1 MPLSKNWAAEA
12 VARAFANRI
21 RLPKARR
28 RRFYRDISVETLESR
43 QMLSGNPISVA
54 AYMYSTLGST
64 GIPTLAAQLGSRSA
78 VSEVY
83 LKAFDIDGTGAVFP
97 KTDSQTT
104 PGNFY
109 PHYWTGSPTPTPIP
123 TFTALINSDLSN
135 PYSSDPT
142 TTVQASLTANA
153 WTTQFG
159 GGITID
165 SEFNSG
171 AKPAVSTFPANMQS
185 FFTNMRVFANTA
197 SQSFSFYFNPK
208 YLDATRYSQQIV
220 TANTASLKAILGTN
234 PRNTVLFP
242 VYADTNSQAT
252 QTTLQAG
259 AYAAFSQ
266 GVGYKWI
273 MDITQTRSVFADG
286 IASLNTIGQTPSGAN
301 LKGAVA
307 YEYIDNVTVTSS
319 MKDNLATLSN
329 LGLPALPG
337 APTIASVTS
346 GPGQLGVSWLAP
358 NNSGS
363 PPVSEYLVKYSS
375 NNGSSWTRFQP
386 STGPITALSCTVTG
400 LTNGTPY
407 MIKVIAKSA
416 LGIGPPSAN
425 SAPSTPATV
434 PGAPTILSA
443 VPSAGQIAVAWTVP
457 ASTGGSNITDYFVKI
472 STNGTTWSRVT
483 RPVSAALSHIIT
495 GLAGGTSY
503 FIKVIAKNAFG
514 ISPPSVNAVSVAAA
528 TVPGKPTAV
537 VAVSGNTQLA
547 VTWAAPV
554 NNGGSPITDYLVK
567 YSSNSGAT
575 WKNFIHPPLT
585 ASPLTVT
592 GLTNGTSYVIKVI
605 AKNAI
610 GISLPSANSAPA
622 TPAIPLAAPVL
633 RPQLQVSHFG
643 QDIPWV
649 AQTNGVSSIKMDD
662 KYGTP
667 GSGYTAATAP
677 TVTLD
682 APTGVG
688 GVTATATAS
697 ITNGTITS
705 ITVPGLGA
713 SVTAA
718 AGNNGTITYTAVN
731 SFTKGQIVSVTG
743 LNTLTGTS
751 LNIPNMVIATASSTQ
766 FTVTNSTIGT
776 SSGGGNAVG
785 EDTTGGAWSYG
796 NPPTVTVSPAPS
808 ASGRVAIISVHQN
821 TDGTIQYFAIKN
833 DGDGGEGYADGSTLS
848 FVLTPAKG
856 DTTHSGPVTPTGLT
870 ITTATGTVGGI
881 TVKNAGSG
889 YGAAQ
894 TVNVNF
900 GSVPGATPPTGV
912 TATVSAI
919 MAPSQAL
926 FKAWATDYITFLV
939 NTKIGTAF
947 INIGDYSQIA
957 DKFSYLDPRLGTNG
971 VPWIVTDF
979 LDPLSKVV
987 DANGSPVDIEVGA
1000 LPYLDAS
1007 NPFHLY
1013 GPGDGPEDPNNKN
1026 FAGNTFITD
1035 GGTNSPPK
1043 NNMYQAMQLINDINK
1058 MSTTK
1063 FITHLEFDGEGG
1075 GMFRD
1080 DTVYGF
1086 IGNQVPQVPKSDW
1099 VWNKA
1104 TPLAKT
1110 NTWPTT
1116 GAGYT
1121 KWLWNHFMPGVASSD
1136 LANGGD
1142 MPGSGRTGPIASI
1155 PDVVYTDQEAVTR
1168 STWNP
1173 TATPSTPPAPYQF
1186 GAMAYGAPAWPTNKT
1201 NGSLS
1206 WGPQQA
1212 YSEFYWFGELTYK
1225 PGPGS
1230 SLLTETTPK
1239 TLDSQTPALPWIS
1252 TTDTTVYSAAPAI
1265 VFNTP
1270 PKGRPAAGY
1279 AVLKSDNTIDYI
1291 AITRLGDGYTTASP
1305 PTYSINNGT
1314 VRYPVVITGS
1324 STNGIDPKYGK
1335 EFAPIFTK
1343 DTGGFISSDAD
1354 VTFQTT
1360 QYTQAGDV
1368 LMLANATS
1376 SATHA
1381 LGTLPPG
1388 YELIQ
1393 KGMAVT
1399 GTGVAAGTTV
1409 VSVQVTQSPLTV
1421 SITLSSTPVNPGAL
1435 TFAST
1440 GINLVN
1446 IVDHGAGY
1454 SMGAL
1459 VTNAG
1464 TGYTTAPTVT
1474 FTPPSPSVPNAVRAT
1489 GVAVLSNGGV
1499 GSIQITNP
1507 GFGYTSEPTIT
1518 FSGGGGTNATA
1529 EAHILNYPRVTIA
1542 ATSPNAGSGAVAYA
1556 VVTPTA
1562 NNGPYDPDTG
1572 YSVSSIAFT
1581 NPGSG
1586 YFTAADSTSGNYATL
1601 PTIVFSTPTSTNPS
1615 VTCRT
1620 ATAEGGLVPV
1630 VALNAFWLDGAN
1642 AIGSPNELG
1651 TLDPTTNPSVLES
1664 VGQVTI
1670 AAGGSGYDARATV
1683 TFTPSASG
1691 DTATGY
1697 VVVNASG
1704 GVERIA
1710 ITNPGSGYSA
1720 ASPPV
1725 VTIAGNGAGSGAS
1738 VSVVATDLVPRI
1750 RGGGNSINWN
1760 LWDGTGQPGSNLN
1773 LFSQNAAQTTYSY
1786 YSSYPQSLA
1795 QMFGDP
1801 LYAGFGPPKLND
1813 VFYQPLNVGQD
1824 SSSSVAGGQGA
1835 IASFSLEGILRSNT
1849 GPAAAALGG
1858 NADSMDAHYQFLST
1872 QPGTTSPLVAF
1883 NSLGG
1888 TFSGLS
1894 SLTYVD
1900 FVTFLNSAADIVV
1913 GSQKTALNGIQFAS
1927 STDYSA
1933 VAGTVTFT
1941 GSPVAQSTLAI
1952 GKGMTVE
1959 GPGIPVGTTVTGVT
1973 ETLTG
1978 TTITSLVITLS
1989 NSSAL
1994 PTGSLCFY
2002 KAFTAEDVTFAI
2014 YDIAFI
2020 PYSWISSNSKVAN
2033 SWTITA

>member
-21 RLPKARR
+21 RPPKARR

-43 QMLSGNPISVA
+43 QMLSGTSIPLA

-64 GIPTLAAQLGSRSA
+64 GIPTLAAQLGSSSA

-83 LKAFDIDGTGAVFP
+83 LSAIDIDGTGAVFP
-97 KTDSQTT
+97 KTDSQTP

-165 SEFNSG
+165 SEFNSR

-185 FFTNMRVFANTA
+185 FFTNMRVFANNA

-273 MDITQTRSVFADG
+273 MDITQTPSVFADG
-286 IASLNTIGQTPSGAN
+286 ITSLNTIGQTPSGAN

-307 YEYIDNVTVTSS
+307 YEYIDNVTVTPS
-319 MKDNLATLSN
+319 MKANLATLSN

-386 STGPITALSCTVTG
+386 LTGPITALSCTVMG

-407 MIKVIAKSA
+407 VIKVIARSA

-443 VPSAGQIAVAWTVP
+443 VPSAGQIAVAWNAP
-457 ASTGGSNITDYFVKI
+457 ASTGGSSITDYVVKI
-472 STNGTTWSRVT
+472 STNGTTWTRVA

-537 VAVSGNTQLA
+537 VAVSGNAQLA

-567 YSSNSGAT
+567 YSSNSGASWT
-575 WKNFIHPPLT
+575 RFLPSPVVPIT
-585 ASPLTVT
+585 ATACTVT
-592 GLTNGTSYVIKVI
+592 GLTNNTPYVIKVI
-605 AKNAI
+605 AKNAV

-649 AQTNGVSSIKMDD
+649 AQTYGVSSITIPT
-662 KYGTP
+662 GTP
-667 GSGYTAATAP
+667 GSGYTAPP
-677 TVTLD
+677 TVTID

-688 GVTATATAS
+688 GVTATATAW
-697 ITNGTITS
+697 ITNGTITG
-705 ITVPGLGA
+705 ITVP
-713 SVTAA
+713 
-718 AGNNGTITYTAVN
+718 
-731 SFTKGQIVSVTG
+731 
-743 LNTLTGTS
+743 TS
-751 LNIPNMVIATASSTQ
+751 GFNL
-766 FTVTNSTIGT
+766 
-776 SSGGGNAVG
+776 
-785 EDTTGGAWSYG
+785 GGAWSVT

-808 ASGRVAIISVHQN
+808 ASGTPAVITFHQN
-821 TDGTIQYFAIKN
+821 PDGTIAYFNVPTA
-833 DGDGGEGYADGSTLS
+833 GDGYAAGSTLS
-848 FVLTPAKG
+848 LVLTPATG
-856 DTTHSGPVTPTGLT
+856 DTTHTGPFTATGLT
-870 ITTATGTVGGI
+870 ITTASGTVGGI
-881 TVKNAGSG
+881 TLTNNGSG
-889 YGAAQ
+889 YGTTQ
-894 TVNVNF
+894 TVGVSF
-900 GSVPGATPPTGV
+900 GSVPGATAPAGV
-912 TATVSAI
+912 TAMVSAT

-947 INIGDYSQIA
+947 INIGDYIS
-957 DKFSYLDPRLGTNG
+957 DKSNYYSYLDPNLGTTVGTTKN

-987 DANGSPVDIEVGA
+987 DANGQKVDIEVGA
-1000 LPYLDAS
+1000 LPYLKES
-1007 NPFHLY
+1007 SPWHLY
-1013 GPGDGPEDPNNKN
+1013 GDGDHPEDPTNPN
-1026 FAGNTFITD
+1026 FAGNLYITD
-1035 GGTNSPPK
+1035 GLIKSPPK
-1043 NNMYQAMQLINDINK
+1043 NNMYQTMQLINNINR
-1058 MSTTK
+1058 MSTHK

-1075 GMFRD
+1075 GSFRD

-1086 IGNQVPQVPKSDW
+1086 IGNQVPQVPKSTW
-1099 VWNKA
+1099 TWNNQS
-1104 TPLAKT
+1104 KT
-1110 NTWPTT
+1110 GNWPKT

-1121 KWLWNHFMPGVASSD
+1121 KWLWNHFMPGVLPGD
-1136 LANGGD
+1136 LAEGGY
-1142 MPGSGRTGPIASI
+1142 MPGSGRVGETIDPI

-1186 GAMAYGAPAWPTNKT
+1186 GAMAYGAPAWPTNKNT
-1201 NGSLS
+1201 PNSSSS

-1212 YSEFYWFGELTYK
+1212 YTEFYWFGELTYK

-1252 TTDTTVYSAAPAI
+1252 TTDTTVYSNGAPAI

-1343 DTGGFISSDAD
+1343 DTGGFISS
-1354 VTFQTT
+1354 
-1360 QYTQAGDV
+1360 
-1368 LMLANATS
+1368 
-1376 SATHA
+1376 
-1381 LGTLPPG
+1381 
-1388 YELIQ
+1388 
-1393 KGMAVT
+1393 
-1399 GTGVAAGTTV
+1399 
-1409 VSVQVTQSPLTV
+1409 SV
-1421 SITLSSTPVNPGAL
+1421 LSSGTNFG
-1435 TFAST
+1435 TDIT
-1440 GINLVN
+1440 TNLVN
-1446 IVDHGAGY
+1446 VVDHGAGY
-1454 SMGAL
+1454 SMGVK
-1459 VTNAG
+1459 VTNVG
-1464 TGYTTAPTVT
+1464 SGYSTAPTVT
-1474 FTPPSPSVPNAVRAT
+1474 FGAPPSGPNALQAT
-1489 GVAVLSNGGV
+1489 GFAVLSSNGSV
-1499 GSIQITNP
+1499 RSIQITNP
-1507 GFGYTSEPTIT
+1507 GSGYTSEPTII
-1518 FSGGGGTNATA
+1518 FSGGGGTNAVA

-1542 ATSPNAGSGAVAYA
+1542 ATAPNAGTDAAAYA
-1556 VVTPTA
+1556 VVIPTA
-1562 NNGPYDPDTG
+1562 TNSPYDPDTG
-1572 YSVSSIAFT
+1572 YSVSGIVFS
-1581 NPGSG
+1581 NPGKN
-1586 YFTAADSTSGNYATL
+1586 YFTAADFTNGNYSTL
-1601 PTIVFSTPTSTNPS
+1601 PTIVFSAPTAGVGS
-1615 VTCRT
+1615 RT
-1620 ATAEGGLVPV
+1620 ATAEGGLVPLV
-1630 VALNAFWLDGAN
+1630 ITNAFWAN

-1651 TLDPTTNPSVLES
+1651 PLDPTTNPSVLES

-1720 ASPPV
+1720 ALPPG
-1725 VTIAGNGAGSGAS
+1725 VTIAGNGAGSGANA
-1738 VSVVATDLVPRI
+1738 SVVALDLVPRI
-1750 RGGGNSINWN
+1750 RGGGNSINYQ
-1760 LWDGTGQPGSNLN
+1760 LWDGTGLAGSNFN

-1795 QMFGDP
+1795 QMFRDP
-1801 LYAGFGPPKLND
+1801 LYAAFGPPKLND

-1835 IASFSLEGILRSNT
+1835 IASFTLEGILHSNMS
-1849 GPAAAALGG
+1849 PAALALGG
-1858 NADSMDAHYQFLST
+1858 NADSMDAHYKVKST
-1872 QPGTTSPLVAF
+1872 PPGATSPLVAPNQF
-1883 NSLGG
+1883 GG
-1888 TFSGLS
+1888 SDSGLS

-1913 GSQKTALNGIQFAS
+1913 GSQKTAGIQVAL
-1927 STDYSA
+1927 TNYSA

-1941 GSPVAQSTLAI
+1941 GSQVTQSTLAI

-1959 GPGIPVGTTVTGVT
+1959 GLGIPVGTTVTGVA
-1973 ETLTG
+1973 ETLNSDN
-1978 TTITSLVITLS
+1978 TIASLVITLS

-2002 KAFTAEDVTFAI
+2002 TAFTAEDVTFAL

>member
-1 MPLSKNWAAEA
+1 M
-12 VARAFANRI
+12 
-21 RLPKARR
+21 
-28 RRFYRDISVETLESR
+28 
-43 QMLSGNPISVA
+43 
-54 AYMYSTLGST
+54 
-64 GIPTLAAQLGSRSA
+64 
-78 VSEVY
+78 
-83 LKAFDIDGTGAVFP
+83 
-97 KTDSQTT
+97 
-104 PGNFY
+104 
-109 PHYWTGSPTPTPIP
+109 
-123 TFTALINSDLSN
+123 
-135 PYSSDPT
+135 
-142 TTVQASLTANA
+142 
-153 WTTQFG
+153 
-159 GGITID
+159 
-165 SEFNSG
+165 
-171 AKPAVSTFPANMQS
+171 
-185 FFTNMRVFANTA
+185 
-197 SQSFSFYFNPK
+197 
-208 YLDATRYSQQIV
+208 
-220 TANTASLKAILGTN
+220 
-234 PRNTVLFP
+234 
-242 VYADTNSQAT
+242 
-252 QTTLQAG
+252 
-259 AYAAFSQ
+259 
-266 GVGYKWI
+266 
-273 MDITQTRSVFADG
+273 
-286 IASLNTIGQTPSGAN
+286 
-301 LKGAVA
+301 
-307 YEYIDNVTVTSS
+307 
-319 MKDNLATLSN
+319 
-329 LGLPALPG
+329 
-337 APTIASVTS
+337 
-346 GPGQLGVSWLAP
+346 
-358 NNSGS
+358 
-363 PPVSEYLVKYSS
+363 
-375 NNGSSWTRFQP
+375 
-386 STGPITALSCTVTG
+386 
-400 LTNGTPY
+400 
-407 MIKVIAKSA
+407 
-416 LGIGPPSAN
+416 
-425 SAPSTPATV
+425 
-434 PGAPTILSA
+434 
-443 VPSAGQIAVAWTVP
+443 
-457 ASTGGSNITDYFVKI
+457 
-472 STNGTTWSRVT
+472 
-483 RPVSAALSHIIT
+483 
-495 GLAGGTSY
+495 
-503 FIKVIAKNAFG
+503 
-514 ISPPSVNAVSVAAA
+514 
-528 TVPGKPTAV
+528 
-537 VAVSGNTQLA
+537 
-547 VTWAAPV
+547 
-554 NNGGSPITDYLVK
+554 
-567 YSSNSGAT
+567 
-575 WKNFIHPPLT
+575 
-585 ASPLTVT
+585 
-592 GLTNGTSYVIKVI
+592 
-605 AKNAI
+605 
-610 GISLPSANSAPA
+610 
-622 TPAIPLAAPVL
+622 
-633 RPQLQVSHFG
+633 
-643 QDIPWV
+643 
-649 AQTNGVSSIKMDD
+649 
-662 KYGTP
+662 
-667 GSGYTAATAP
+667 
-677 TVTLD
+677 
-682 APTGVG
+682 
-688 GVTATATAS
+688 
-697 ITNGTITS
+697 
-705 ITVPGLGA
+705 
-713 SVTAA
+713 
-718 AGNNGTITYTAVN
+718 
-731 SFTKGQIVSVTG
+731 
-743 LNTLTGTS
+743 
-751 LNIPNMVIATASSTQ
+751 
-766 FTVTNSTIGT
+766 
-776 SSGGGNAVG
+776 
-785 EDTTGGAWSYG
+785 
-796 NPPTVTVSPAPS
+796 
-808 ASGRVAIISVHQN
+808 
-821 TDGTIQYFAIKN
+821 
-833 DGDGGEGYADGSTLS
+833 
-848 FVLTPAKG
+848 
-856 DTTHSGPVTPTGLT
+856 
-870 ITTATGTVGGI
+870 
-881 TVKNAGSG
+881 
-889 YGAAQ
+889 
-894 TVNVNF
+894 
-900 GSVPGATPPTGV
+900 
-912 TATVSAI
+912 
-919 MAPSQAL
+919 
-926 FKAWATDYITFLV
+926 

-957 DKFSYLDPRLGTNG
+957 DKFSYLDPNLGTNG

-1007 NPFHLY
+1007 DPFHLY
-1013 GPGDGPEDPNNKN
+1013 GPGDEIEDPKNPN

-1035 GGTNSPPK
+1035 GLVGSPPK

-1058 MSTTK
+1058 MSTNK

-1086 IGNQVPQVPKSDW
+1086 DGNPAPPAPGPSEW
-1099 VWNKA
+1099 TWNNQ
-1104 TPLAKT
+1104 TQT
-1110 NTWPTT
+1110 GTWPTT

-1121 KWLWNHFMPGVASSD
+1121 KWLWNHFMPGVASTD

-1239 TLDSQTPALPWIS
+1239 NLDNQTPALPWIS
-1252 TTDTTVYSAAPAI
+1252 TTDTTIYSAAPAI
-1265 VFNTP
+1265 VFHTP

-1305 PTYSINNGT
+1305 PTYSINGT
-1314 VRYPVVITGS
+1314 GTYVCPSGTQA
-1324 STNGIDPKYGK
+1324 NGIDPKYGK

-1343 DTGGFISSDAD
+1343 DTGGFISSNTDI
-1354 VTFQTT
+1354 TFTNN
-1360 QYTQAGDV
+1360 QYTQAGAV
-1368 LMLANATS
+1368 LTLANATS

-1388 YELIQ
+1388 WELIQ

-1454 SMGAL
+1454 SMGAK
-1459 VTNAG
+1459 VTDAG

-1474 FTPPSPSVPNAVRAT
+1474 FTAPSPSVPNAVRAT

-1518 FSGGGGTNATA
+1518 FSDGGATA

-1542 ATSPNAGSGAVAYA
+1542 ATSPNTGSGAVAYA
-1556 VVTPTA
+1556 VVIPTA
-1562 NNGPYDPDTG
+1562 TNGPYDPDTG

-1586 YFTAADSTSGNYATL
+1586 YFTGTDSTNGNYATL

-1670 AAGGSGYDARATV
+1670 AAAGSGYDARATV
-1683 TFTPSASG
+1683 SFTAPASG

-1720 ASPPV
+1720 TSLPG
-1725 VTIAGNGAGSGAS
+1725 VTIAGNGGTGSGAS

-1786 YSSYPQSLA
+1786 YSSYPQALA

-1849 GPAAAALGG
+1849 GPAATAPPRSLGG
-1858 NADSMDAHYQFLST
+1858 NADSMDAHYQVLSNPT
-1872 QPGTTSPLVAF
+1872 GTTSPLVAF

-1941 GSPVAQSTLAI
+1941 GSQVTQSTLAI

-1978 TTITSLVITLS
+1978 TTVTSLVITLS

>member
-21 RLPKARR
+21 RPPKARR

-64 GIPTLAAQLGSRSA
+64 GIPTLAAQLGSSSA

-83 LKAFDIDGTGAVFP
+83 LSAIDIDGTGAVFP

-273 MDITQTRSVFADG
+273 MDITQTPSVFADG

-319 MKDNLATLSN
+319 MKANLATLSN

-375 NNGSSWTRFQP
+375 NNGSSWKRFQP

-649 AQTNGVSSIKMDD
+649 AQTYGVSSIIIPA
-662 KYGTP
+662 GTP
-667 GSGYTAATAP
+667 GSGYTAPP
-677 TVTLD
+677 TVTID

-697 ITNGTITS
+697 ITNGTITG
-705 ITVPGLGA
+705 ITVPALTA

-718 AGNNGTITYTAVN
+718 AGTNGTITYTAGN
-731 SFTKGQIVSVTG
+731 SFTKGQTVSVTG
-743 LNTLTGTS
+743 LNTVTGTS
-751 LNIPNMVIATASSTQ
+751 LNIPNMVIATASLTQ

-785 EDTTGGAWSYG
+785 NTTGGAWSVT
-796 NPPTVTVSPAPS
+796 NPPSVTVLPLPSGPNAVS
-808 ASGRVAIISVHQN
+808 ASITVHQN
-821 TDGTIQYFAIKN
+821 PDGTIQYFNVSTA
-833 DGDGGEGYADGSTLS
+833 GDGYAAGSTLS
-848 FVLTPAKG
+848 LVLTPAAG
-856 DTTHSGPVTPTGLT
+856 DTTHTGPFTATGLT
-870 ITTATGTVGGI
+870 ITTASGTVGGI
-881 TVKNAGSG
+881 TVTNSGSG
-889 YGAAQ
+889 YGANQ
-894 TVNVNF
+894 TPIVSF
-900 GSVPGATPPTGV
+900 GLVAGATPPTGV
-912 TATVSAI
+912 TATVSAT

-947 INIGDYSQIA
+947 INIGDYIS
-957 DKFSYLDPRLGTNG
+957 DKSNFYSYLNPNLGTTVGTTKN

-987 DANGSPVDIEVGA
+987 DANGQKVDIEVGA
-1000 LPYLDAS
+1000 LPYLKESSA
-1007 NPFHLY
+1007 FHLY
-1013 GPGDGPEDPNNKN
+1013 GDGDHPEDPTNPN
-1026 FAGNTFITD
+1026 FAGNLYITD
-1035 GGTNSPPK
+1035 GLIKSPPK
-1043 NNMYQAMQLINDINK
+1043 NNMYQTMQLINNINR
-1058 MSTTK
+1058 MSTHK

-1075 GMFRD
+1075 GSFRD
-1080 DTVYGF
+1080 DTMYGF
-1086 IGNQVPQVPKSDW
+1086 NGNQANQVPPSTW
-1099 VWNKA
+1099 IWSPA
-1104 TPLAKT
+1104 TPATSTTPATLPT
-1110 NTWPTT
+1110 GTWPKT

-1121 KWLWNHFMPGVASSD
+1121 KWLWNHFMPGVLPGD
-1136 LANGGD
+1136 LAEGGY
-1142 MPGSGRTGPIASI
+1142 MPGSGRVGETIDPI

-1186 GAMAYGAPAWPTNKT
+1186 GAMAYGAPAWPTNKNT
-1201 NGSLS
+1201 PNSSSS

-1212 YSEFYWFGELTYK
+1212 YTEFYWFGELTYK

-1239 TLDSQTPALPWIS
+1239 NLDSQTPALTWIS
-1252 TTDTTVYSAAPAI
+1252 TTDTTVYSNGAPAI

-1305 PTYSINNGT
+1305 PTYSINGT
-1314 VRYPVVITGS
+1314 GTYLCPSGTQA
-1324 STNGIDPKYGK
+1324 NGIDPKYGK

-1343 DTGGFISSDAD
+1343 DTGGFISS
-1354 VTFQTT
+1354 
-1360 QYTQAGDV
+1360 
-1368 LMLANATS
+1368 
-1376 SATHA
+1376 
-1381 LGTLPPG
+1381 
-1388 YELIQ
+1388 
-1393 KGMAVT
+1393 
-1399 GTGVAAGTTV
+1399 
-1409 VSVQVTQSPLTV
+1409 SV
-1421 SITLSSTPVNPGAL
+1421 LSSGTNFG
-1435 TFAST
+1435 TDIT
-1440 GINLVN
+1440 TNLVN
-1446 IVDHGAGY
+1446 VVDHGAGY
-1454 SMGAL
+1454 SMGAK
-1459 VTNAG
+1459 VTTVG
-1464 TGYTTAPTVT
+1464 SGYTTAPTVT
-1474 FTPPSPSVPNAVRAT
+1474 FGAPPSGPNALQAT
-1489 GVAVLSNGGV
+1489 GFAVLSSNGSV
-1499 GSIQITNP
+1499 RSIQITNP
-1507 GFGYTSEPTIT
+1507 GSGYTSEPTII

-1542 ATSPNAGSGAVAYA
+1542 ATAPNAGTDAAAYA
-1556 VVTPTA
+1556 VVIPTA
-1562 NNGPYDPDTG
+1562 TNSPYDPDTG
-1572 YSVSSIAFT
+1572 YSVSGIVFS

-1586 YFTAADSTSGNYATL
+1586 YFTETDFTNGNYSTL
-1601 PTIVFSTPTSTNPS
+1601 PTIVFSAPAAGVRS
-1615 VTCRT
+1615 RT
-1620 ATAEGGLVPV
+1620 ATAEGGLVPLV
-1630 VALNAFWLDGAN
+1630 IKNAFWAN

-1651 TLDPTTNPSVLES
+1651 PLDPTTNPSVLES

-1720 ASPPV
+1720 ALPPG
-1725 VTIAGNGAGSGAS
+1725 VTIAGNGAGSGANA
-1738 VSVVATDLVPRI
+1738 SVVALDLVPRI
-1750 RGGGNSINWN
+1750 RGGGNSINYQ
-1760 LWDGTGQPGSNLN
+1760 LWDGTGLAGSNVN

-1795 QMFGDP
+1795 QMFRDP
-1801 LYAGFGPPKLND
+1801 LYAAFGPPKLND

-1835 IASFSLEGILRSNT
+1835 IASFTLEGILHSNMS
-1849 GPAAAALGG
+1849 PAALALGG
-1858 NADSMDAHYQFLST
+1858 NADSMDAHYKVKST
-1872 QPGTTSPLVAF
+1872 PPGATSPLVAF
-1883 NSLGG
+1883 NQFGG
-1888 TFSGLS
+1888 SDSGLS

-1913 GSQKTALNGIQFAS
+1913 GSQKTAGIQVALPS
-1927 STDYSA
+1927 YSA

-1941 GSPVAQSTLAI
+1941 GSQVTQSTLAI

-1959 GPGIPVGTTVTGVT
+1959 GLGIPVGTTVTGVA
-1973 ETLTG
+1973 ETLNSDN
-1978 TTITSLVITLS
+1978 TIASLVITLS

-2002 KAFTAEDVTFAI
+2002 TAFTAEDVTFAL

-2033 SWTITA
+2033 SWSITA

>member
-1 MPLSKNWAAEA
+1 M
-12 VARAFANRI
+12 
-21 RLPKARR
+21 
-28 RRFYRDISVETLESR
+28 
-43 QMLSGNPISVA
+43 
-54 AYMYSTLGST
+54 
-64 GIPTLAAQLGSRSA
+64 
-78 VSEVY
+78 
-83 LKAFDIDGTGAVFP
+83 
-97 KTDSQTT
+97 
-104 PGNFY
+104 
-109 PHYWTGSPTPTPIP
+109 
-123 TFTALINSDLSN
+123 
-135 PYSSDPT
+135 
-142 TTVQASLTANA
+142 
-153 WTTQFG
+153 
-159 GGITID
+159 
-165 SEFNSG
+165 
-171 AKPAVSTFPANMQS
+171 
-185 FFTNMRVFANTA
+185 
-197 SQSFSFYFNPK
+197 
-208 YLDATRYSQQIV
+208 
-220 TANTASLKAILGTN
+220 
-234 PRNTVLFP
+234 
-242 VYADTNSQAT
+242 
-252 QTTLQAG
+252 
-259 AYAAFSQ
+259 
-266 GVGYKWI
+266 
-273 MDITQTRSVFADG
+273 
-286 IASLNTIGQTPSGAN
+286 
-301 LKGAVA
+301 
-307 YEYIDNVTVTSS
+307 
-319 MKDNLATLSN
+319 
-329 LGLPALPG
+329 
-337 APTIASVTS
+337 
-346 GPGQLGVSWLAP
+346 
-358 NNSGS
+358 
-363 PPVSEYLVKYSS
+363 
-375 NNGSSWTRFQP
+375 
-386 STGPITALSCTVTG
+386 
-400 LTNGTPY
+400 
-407 MIKVIAKSA
+407 
-416 LGIGPPSAN
+416 
-425 SAPSTPATV
+425 
-434 PGAPTILSA
+434 
-443 VPSAGQIAVAWTVP
+443 
-457 ASTGGSNITDYFVKI
+457 
-472 STNGTTWSRVT
+472 T
-483 RPVSAALSHIIT
+483 RPVSAARSHIIT
-495 GLAGGTSY
+495 GLAGGASY
-503 FIKVIAKNAFG
+503 WIKVIAKNAFG

-537 VAVSGNTQLA
+537 VAVSGNAQLA

-554 NNGGSPITDYLVK
+554 NIGGSPITDYLVK

-585 ASPLTVT
+585 ATSLTVT
-592 GLTNGTSYVIKVI
+592 GLTNNTSYVIKVI

-633 RPQLQVSHFG
+633 RPKLQVSHFG

-649 AQTNGVSSIKMDD
+649 AQTYGVSSITIPT
-662 KYGTP
+662 GTP

-688 GVTATATAS
+688 GVTATATAW
-697 ITNGTITS
+697 ITNGTITG
-705 ITVPGLGA
+705 ITVPISA
-713 SVTAA
+713 
-718 AGNNGTITYTAVN
+718 N
-731 SFTKGQIVSVTG
+731 
-743 LNTLTGTS
+743 
-751 LNIPNMVIATASSTQ
+751 
-766 FTVTNSTIGT
+766 
-776 SSGGGNAVG
+776 
-785 EDTTGGAWSYG
+785 TGGVWSYAYQ
-796 NPPTVTVSPAPS
+796 PTVTVYPAPS
-808 ASGRVAIISVHQN
+808 ASGTPAVITVHLN
-821 TDGTIQYFAIKN
+821 DGTKGTILGTIAYFNIKA
-833 DGDGGEGYADGSTLS
+833 GGEGYADGTTLS
-848 FVLTPAKG
+848 LVLTPAAG
-856 DTTHSGPVTPTGLT
+856 DTHPGPFTATGLT
-870 ITTATGTVGGI
+870 ITTASGTVGGI
-881 TVKNAGSG
+881 TVKNSGSG
-889 YGAAQ
+889 YGATQ
-894 TVNVNF
+894 TTVGVSF
-900 GSVPGATPPTGV
+900 GLVAGATPPTGV
-912 TATVSAI
+912 IGMVSAI

-947 INIGDYSQIA
+947 INIGDYKSIA
-957 DKFSYLDPRLGTNG
+957 NKYSYLDPRLGTNG

-1007 NPFHLY
+1007 DPFHLY

-1043 NNMYQAMQLINDINK
+1043 NNMYQSMQLINDINK

-1086 IGNQVPQVPKSDW
+1086 IGNQVPQVPKNDW

-1121 KWLWNHFMPGVASSD
+1121 KWLWNHFMPGVASTD

-1186 GAMAYGAPAWPTNKT
+1186 GAMAYGAPAWPTL
-1201 NGSLS
+1201 NGASSSLS

-1212 YSEFYWFGELTYK
+1212 YAEFYWFGELTYK

-1252 TTDTTVYSAAPAI
+1252 TTDTTAYSAGAPAI
-1265 VFNTP
+1265 VFHTP

-1305 PTYSINNGT
+1305 PTYSINGT
-1314 VRYPVVITGS
+1314 GTYVCPSGTQA
-1324 STNGIDPKYGK
+1324 NGIDPKYGK

-1343 DTGGFISSDAD
+1343 DTGGFISSNAD
-1354 VTFQTT
+1354 ITFQTT

-1368 LMLANATS
+1368 LTLANATS

-1421 SITLSSTPVNPGAL
+1421 SITLSSTPVSPGVL

-1454 SMGAL
+1454 SMGAK
-1459 VTNAG
+1459 VTLAG
-1464 TGYTTAPTVT
+1464 SGYTTAPTVT
-1474 FTPPSPSVPNAVRAT
+1474 FGPPPSGPNNVRAT

-1518 FSGGGGTNATA
+1518 FSDGGATA
-1529 EAHILNYPRVTIA
+1529 ESHILNYPRVTIA
-1542 ATSPNAGSGAVAYA
+1542 ATSPNTGSGAVAYA
-1556 VVTPTA
+1556 VVIPTA
-1562 NNGPYDPDTG
+1562 TNGPYDPDTG

-1581 NPGSG
+1581 NPGSA
-1586 YFTAADSTSGNYATL
+1586 YFTGTDSTNGNYATL
-1601 PTIVFSTPTSTNPS
+1601 PTIVFSTPTSTTPG
-1615 VTCRT
+1615 VVLRT
-1620 ATAEGGLVPV
+1620 ATAESGLVPV

-1670 AAGGSGYDARATV
+1670 AAAGSGYDARATV
-1683 TFTPSASG
+1683 SFTAPASG

-1720 ASPPV
+1720 TSLPG
-1725 VTIAGNGAGSGAS
+1725 VTIAGNGGIGSGAS

-1801 LYAGFGPPKLND
+1801 LYAAFGPPKLND

-1858 NADSMDAHYQFLST
+1858 NADSMDAHYQVLST

-1913 GSQKTALNGIQFAS
+1913 GSQKTALKGIQVS
-1927 STDYSA
+1927 SADYSNPNA
-1933 VAGTVTFT
+1933 TTVTFT
-1941 GSPVAQSTLAI
+1941 GPQVTQSTLAI

-1978 TTITSLVITLS
+1978 TTVTSLVITLS
-1989 NSSAL
+1989 TSAL

-2002 KAFTAEDVTFAI
+2002 TAFTAEDVTFAI

>member
-1 MPLSKNWAAEA
+1 MSVSKNWAAEA

-21 RLPKARR
+21 RPPKARR

-43 QMLSGNPISVA
+43 QMLSGTSIPLA
-54 AYMYSTLGST
+54 AYMYSNQGST
-64 GIPTLAAQLGSRSA
+64 GIPALAAQLGSSSA

-83 LKAFDIDGTGAVFP
+83 LKAFDIDGTGVVYP
-97 KTDSQTT
+97 KTDSLIP

-123 TFTALINSDLSN
+123 TFTALINGDLSN

-165 SEFNSG
+165 SEFDSR
-171 AKPAVSTFPANMQS
+171 AKPAVTTFPANMQS

-273 MDITQTRSVFADG
+273 MDITQTPSVFADG
-286 IASLNTIGQTPSGAN
+286 ITSLNTIGQTPSGAN

-307 YEYIDNVTVTSS
+307 YEYIDNGTVTQS
-319 MKDNLATLSN
+319 MTANLATLSN

-375 NNGSSWTRFQP
+375 NNGSSWKRFQP

-400 LTNGTPY
+400 LTNGTSY
-407 MIKVIAKSA
+407 VIKVIAMSA

-443 VPSAGQIAVAWTVP
+443 VPSAGQIAVAWNAP
-457 ASTGGSNITDYFVKI
+457 ASTGGSHITDYIVKI
-472 STNGTTWSRVT
+472 STNSGTTWTRVT
-483 RPVSAALSHIIT
+483 RPASAARSHILT

-503 FIKVIAKNAFG
+503 WIKVIAKNAFG
-514 ISPPSVNAVSVAAA
+514 ISPPSVNVVSVAAA

-537 VAVSGNTQLA
+537 VAVSGNAQLA

-575 WKNFIHPPLT
+575 WKNFIHLPLT

-592 GLTNGTSYVIKVI
+592 GLTNDTSYVIKVI

-633 RPQLQVSHFG
+633 RPKLQVSHFG

-649 AQTNGVSSIKMDD
+649 AQTNGISAIIIPA
-662 KYGTP
+662 GTP
-667 GSGYTAATAP
+667 GLGYTIPP
-677 TVTLD
+677 TVTID

-688 GVTATATAS
+688 GVRATATAW
-697 ITNGTITS
+697 ITNGTITG
-705 ITVPGLGA
+705 ITVPA
-713 SVTAA
+713 S
-718 AGNNGTITYTAVN
+718 GFN
-731 SFTKGQIVSVTG
+731 
-743 LNTLTGTS
+743 L
-751 LNIPNMVIATASSTQ
+751 
-766 FTVTNSTIGT
+766 
-776 SSGGGNAVG
+776 
-785 EDTTGGAWSYG
+785 GGAWSL
-796 NPPTVTVSPAPS
+796 PPTVTVLPAPS
-808 ASGRVAIISVHQN
+808 GPNAVSAFITSHQN
-821 TDGTIQYFAIKN
+821 PDGTIQYFNVITA
-833 DGDGGEGYADGSTLS
+833 GEGYAAGSMLS
-848 FVLTPAKG
+848 LVLTPAAN
-856 DTTHSGPVTPTGLT
+856 DTTHSDGPFTATGLT
-870 ITTATGTVGGI
+870 ITTASGTVGGI
-881 TVKNAGSG
+881 TVKNRGSG
-889 YGAAQ
+889 YTTQ
-894 TVNVNF
+894 TVGVSF
-900 GSVPGATPPTGV
+900 GPVAGATAPTGV
-912 TATVSAI
+912 TATVAAI

-947 INIGDYSQIA
+947 INIGDYKSDRA
-957 DKFSYLDPRLGTNG
+957 NLFSYLDPRLGTSG

-987 DANGSPVDIEVGA
+987 DASGHPVDIEVGA
-1000 LPYLDAS
+1000 LPYLDAK

-1013 GPGDGPEDPNNKN
+1013 GPGDDIEDPLNPN

-1058 MSTTK
+1058 MSTNK

-1086 IGNQVPQVPKSDW
+1086 NGNPAPPASPIEW
-1099 VWNKA
+1099 TWNNQQQ
-1104 TPLAKT
+1104 TG
-1110 NTWPTT
+1110 TWPTS

-1121 KWLWNHFMPGVASSD
+1121 KWLWNHFMPGVASID
-1136 LANGGD
+1136 LAAGGD
-1142 MPGSGRTGPIASI
+1142 MPGSGRTGPIANI

-1173 TATPSTPPAPYQF
+1173 PTAPLNAPAPYQF
-1186 GAMAYGAPAWPTNKT
+1186 GAMAYGAPAWPTLI
-1201 NGSLS
+1201 GASSSLS

-1212 YSEFYWFGELTYK
+1212 YAEFYWFGELTYK

-1239 TLDSQTPALPWIS
+1239 NLDNQTPALPWIS
-1252 TTDTTVYSAAPAI
+1252 TTDPTAYSAGAPAI

-1270 PKGRPAAGY
+1270 SKGRPAAGY

-1305 PTYSINNGT
+1305 PTYSINGT
-1314 VRYPVVITGS
+1314 GTYYCPSGTQA
-1324 STNGIDPKYGK
+1324 NGIDPKYGK
-1335 EFAPIFTK
+1335 EFAPLFTK
-1343 DTGGFISSDAD
+1343 DTGGFISSNAAIS
-1354 VTFQTT
+1354 FQTN

-1368 LMLANATS
+1368 LTLANTQS
-1376 SATHA
+1376 SSTHA
-1381 LGTLPPG
+1381 LGSLPPG

-1399 GTGVAAGTTV
+1399 GMGVAAGTTV

-1435 TFAST
+1435 TFVST

-1454 SMGAL
+1454 SMGAK
-1459 VTNAG
+1459 VTDAG
-1464 TGYTTAPTVT
+1464 SGYTTAPTVT
-1474 FTPPSPSVPNAVRAT
+1474 FTAPSPSVQNAVQAT
-1489 GVAVLSNGGV
+1489 GFAVLRNGGV

-1507 GFGYTSEPTIT
+1507 GFGYTSEPTIS
-1518 FSGGGGTNATA
+1518 FSGGSATA
-1529 EAHILNYPRVTIA
+1529 ESHILNYPRVTIA
-1542 ATSPNAGSGAVAYA
+1542 ATAPNAGSGAVAYA

-1562 NNGPYDPDTG
+1562 TNGPYDPDTG

-1581 NPGSG
+1581 HPGSG
-1586 YFTAADSTSGNYATL
+1586 YFTPADSTSGNYATL
-1601 PTIVFSTPTSTNPS
+1601 PTIGFSTPTSTNPS
-1615 VTCRT
+1615 VNCRT

-1630 VALNAFWLDGAN
+1630 VSLNAFWLDGAN

-1651 TLDPTTNPSVLES
+1651 PLNPTTNPSVLES

-1670 AAGGSGYDARATV
+1670 AAAGFGYDARATV
-1683 TFTPSASG
+1683 TFSAPASG

-1697 VVVNASG
+1697 VVVNAAG

-1720 ASPPV
+1720 TSPG
-1725 VTIAGNGAGSGAS
+1725 VTIHGNGAGSGAS
-1738 VSVVATDLVPRI
+1738 ASVVATDLVPRI

-1760 LWDGTGQPGSNLN
+1760 LWDGTGLAGSNLN
-1773 LFSQNAAQTTYSY
+1773 LFSQNTAQTTYSY

-1795 QMFGDP
+1795 QMFRDP
-1801 LYAGFGPPKLND
+1801 LYAAFGPPKLND

-1835 IASFSLEGILRSNT
+1835 IASFTLEGILHSNT
-1849 GPAAAALGG
+1849 GPAATALGG
-1858 NADSMDAHYQFLST
+1858 NADSMDAHYQVLST
-1872 QPGTTSPLVAF
+1872 PPKATSPLVAPNQF
-1883 NSLGG
+1883 GG
-1888 TFSGLS
+1888 SDSGLS

-1913 GSQKTALNGIQFAS
+1913 GSQKTAGIQVAL
-1927 STDYSA
+1927 TNYSA

-1941 GSPVAQSTLAI
+1941 GSQVTQSTLAI

-1978 TTITSLVITLS
+1978 TTVTSLVITLS

-2002 KAFTAEDVTFAI
+2002 TAFTAEDVTFAL

>member
-1 MPLSKNWAAEA
+1 
-12 VARAFANRI
+12 
-21 RLPKARR
+21 
-28 RRFYRDISVETLESR
+28 
-43 QMLSGNPISVA
+43 MLSGTSIPLA
-54 AYMYSTLGST
+54 AYMYSTQGST
-64 GIPTLAAQLGSRSA
+64 GIPTLAAQLVGSSA

-97 KTDSQTT
+97 KTDSQTP

-123 TFTALINSDLSN
+123 TFTALINGDPAN

-142 TTVQASLTANA
+142 TTVQNSLTANA

-165 SEFNSG
+165 SEFFAGDSR
-171 AKPAVSTFPANMQS
+171 AKPAIPAVTTFPEKMQS

-208 YLDATRYSQQIV
+208 YLDSTRYTQQIV

-273 MDITQTRSVFADG
+273 MDITQTPSVFADG
-286 IASLNTIGQTPSGAN
+286 ITSLNTIGQTPSGAN

-307 YEYIDNVTVTSS
+307 YQYIDSVTVTPS
-319 MKDNLATLSN
+319 MKANLATLSN

-400 LTNGTPY
+400 LTNGNFY
-407 MIKVIAKSA
+407 VIKVIAKSA
-416 LGIGPPSAN
+416 LGIGPPSVN
-425 SAPSTPATV
+425 SAPSTPVTV

-443 VPSAGQIAVAWTVP
+443 VPSAGQIAVAWNAP
-457 ASTGGSNITDYFVKI
+457 ASTGGSNITDYVVKI
-472 STNGTTWSRVT
+472 STNSGTTWTRVT
-483 RPVSAALSHIIT
+483 RPVSAARSHIIT
-495 GLAGGTSY
+495 GLAGGASY
-503 FIKVIAKNAFG
+503 WIKVIAKNAFG

-537 VAVSGNTQLA
+537 VAVSGNAQLA

-554 NNGGSPITDYLVK
+554 NIGGSPITDYLVK

-585 ASPLTVT
+585 ATSLTVT
-592 GLTNGTSYVIKVI
+592 GLTNNTSYVIKVI

-610 GISLPSANSAPA
+610 GISLPSLNSAPA
-622 TPAIPLAAPVL
+622 TPAIPLPAPVL
-633 RPQLQVSHFG
+633 RPKLQVSHFG

-649 AQTNGVSSIKMDD
+649 AQTYGVSSINMD
-662 KYGTP
+662 KYSTP

-688 GVTATATAS
+688 GVTATATAW
-697 ITNGTITS
+697 ITNGTITG
-705 ITVPGLGA
+705 ITVPA
-713 SVTAA
+713 S
-718 AGNNGTITYTAVN
+718 GFN
-731 SFTKGQIVSVTG
+731 
-743 LNTLTGTS
+743 L
-751 LNIPNMVIATASSTQ
+751 
-766 FTVTNSTIGT
+766 
-776 SSGGGNAVG
+776 
-785 EDTTGGAWSYG
+785 GGAWSL
-796 NPPTVTVSPAPS
+796 PPTVTVSPAPS
-808 ASGRVAIISVHQN
+808 ASGTPAVITVHQN
-821 TDGTIQYFAIKN
+821 PDGTIQYFNVSTA
-833 DGDGGEGYADGSTLS
+833 GEGYAGGSTLS
-848 FVLTPAKG
+848 LVLTPAAG
-856 DTTHSGPVTPTGLT
+856 DTTHSGPFTATGLT
-870 ITTATGTVGGI
+870 ITTASGTVGGI
-881 TVKNAGSG
+881 KVKNSGSG

-894 TVNVNF
+894 IVGVSF

-912 TATVSAI
+912 TATVAPT

-957 DKFSYLDPRLGTNG
+957 DKFSYLDPNLGTNG

-1007 NPFHLY
+1007 DPFHLY
-1013 GPGDGPEDPNNKN
+1013 GPGDEIEDPKNPN

-1035 GGTNSPPK
+1035 GLVGSPPK

-1058 MSTTK
+1058 MSTNK

-1086 IGNQVPQVPKSDW
+1086 NGNQANQVPPSDW
-1099 VWNKA
+1099 TWDKQKQ
-1104 TPLAKT
+1104 TG
-1110 NTWPTT
+1110 TWPTT

-1121 KWLWNHFMPGVASSD
+1121 KWLWNHFMPGVASTD

-1142 MPGSGRTGPIASI
+1142 MPGSGRTGPIASS

-1186 GAMAYGAPAWPTNKT
+1186 GAMAYGAPAWPTL
-1201 NGSLS
+1201 NGASSSLS

-1212 YSEFYWFGELTYK
+1212 YAEFYWFGELTYK

-1239 TLDSQTPALPWIS
+1239 NLDSQTPALPWIS
-1252 TTDTTVYSAAPAI
+1252 TTDTTVYSNGAPAI
-1265 VFNTP
+1265 VFHTP

-1314 VRYPVVITGS
+1314 VRYPVVITNS

-1343 DTGGFISSDAD
+1343 DTGGFISSNTDI
-1354 VTFQTT
+1354 TFTNN
-1360 QYTQAGDV
+1360 QYTQAGAV
-1368 LMLANATS
+1368 LTLANATS

-1388 YELIQ
+1388 WELIQ

-1421 SITLSSTPVNPGAL
+1421 SITLSSTPVSPGAL

-1454 SMGAL
+1454 SMGAK
-1459 VTNAG
+1459 VTDAG

-1474 FTPPSPSVPNAVRAT
+1474 FTAPSPSVPNAVRAT

-1542 ATSPNAGSGAVAYA
+1542 ATSPNTGSGAVAYA
-1556 VVTPTA
+1556 VVIPTA
-1562 NNGPYDPDTG
+1562 KNGPYDPDTG

-1586 YFTAADSTSGNYATL
+1586 YFTATDSTSGNYSTL
-1601 PTIVFSTPTSTNPS
+1601 PTIVFSTPTAGVGS
-1615 VTCRT
+1615 RT

-1642 AIGSPNELG
+1642 AIGSTNELG

-1670 AAGGSGYDARATV
+1670 AAAGSGYDARATV
-1683 TFTPSASG
+1683 SFTAPASG

-1720 ASPPV
+1720 TSLPG
-1725 VTIAGNGAGSGAS
+1725 VTIAGNGGTGSGAS

-1801 LYAGFGPPKLND
+1801 LYAAFGPPKLND

-1849 GPAAAALGG
+1849 GPAATALGG
-1858 NADSMDAHYQFLST
+1858 NADSMDAHYQVLST

-1941 GSPVAQSTLAI
+1941 GSQVTQSTLAI

-1989 NSSAL
+1989 NSTVL

-2002 KAFTAEDVTFAI
+2002 TAFTAEDVTFAI

>member
-21 RLPKARR
+21 SPPKARR
-28 RRFYRDISVETLESR
+28 RRFYPDISLETLESR

-54 AYMYSTLGST
+54 AYMYSNGST
-64 GIPTLAAQLGSRSA
+64 GIPTLAAQLGSSSA

-83 LKAFDIDGTGAVFP
+83 LSAIDIDGTGAVFP
-97 KTDSQTT
+97 KTDAQTP

-123 TFTALINSDLSN
+123 TFTALINGDPSN

-165 SEFNSG
+165 SEFSAG
-171 AKPAVSTFPANMQS
+171 DSRAKPAIPAVTTFPANMQS

-220 TANTASLKAILGTN
+220 DQNTASMKAILGTN
-234 PRNTVLFP
+234 PLNTVLFP
-242 VYADTNSQAT
+242 VYADDGLNAGLH
-252 QTTLQAG
+252 TLQAG
-259 AYAAFSQ
+259 ADAARAQ
-266 GVGYKWI
+266 GLGFKWI
-273 MDITQTRSVFADG
+273 ADITETQIHFADG
-286 IASLNTIGQTPSGAN
+286 MTSLNAVGQTPSGAN
-301 LKGAVA
+301 LRGAVA
-307 YEYIDNVTVTSS
+307 YQYINSVTVTPQ
-319 MKDNLATLSN
+319 MNANLATLAT
-329 LGLPALPG
+329 LPLPTPPG

-346 GPGQLGVSWLAP
+346 GPGQIAVSWLAP

-363 PPVSEYLVKYSS
+363 PPVSEYLLKYSS

-407 MIKVIAKSA
+407 V
-416 LGIGPPSAN
+416 
-425 SAPSTPATV
+425 
-434 PGAPTILSA
+434 
-443 VPSAGQIAVAWTVP
+443 
-457 ASTGGSNITDYFVKI
+457 
-472 STNGTTWSRVT
+472 
-483 RPVSAALSHIIT
+483 
-495 GLAGGTSY
+495 
-503 FIKVIAKNAFG
+503 IKVIAKNAFG
-514 ISPPSVNAVSVAAA
+514 ISPPSVHAARVTPATVPGAPTIASAIPSAGQIALAWTVPASTGGSNITNYIVKTSTNSGLTWTRVARPASAALSHILTGLAGGTSYAIKVIAKNAFGISPPSVHAVRVAPA
-528 TVPGKPTAV
+528 TVPGKPTSV
-537 VAVSGNTQLA
+537 VAVSLDAQVF
-547 VTWAAPV
+547 VTWAAPAST
-554 NNGGSPITDYLVK
+554 GGSAITNYSVK
-567 YSSNSGAT
+567 YSSNGGVAGSWTNFPHPVSTAT
-575 WKNFIHPPLT
+575 
-585 ASPLTVT
+585 SLTVT
-592 GLTNGTSYVIKVI
+592 GLTNGTPYVIKVI
-605 AKNAI
+605 AKNAV
-610 GISLPSANSAPA
+610 GISSPSSANSAPA
-622 TPAIPLAAPVL
+622 TLATPLAAPVL

-649 AQTNGVSSIKMDD
+649 AQTNGLNTGFVAAV
-662 KYGTP
+662 TP
-667 GSGYTAATAP
+667 GSGYTTAAP
-677 TVTLD
+677 TVTID

-697 ITNGTITS
+697 ITNGTITG
-705 ITVPGLGA
+705 ITVPPSA
-713 SVTAA
+713 
-718 AGNNGTITYTAVN
+718 N
-731 SFTKGQIVSVTG
+731 
-743 LNTLTGTS
+743 
-751 LNIPNMVIATASSTQ
+751 
-766 FTVTNSTIGT
+766 
-776 SSGGGNAVG
+776 
-785 EDTTGGAWSYG
+785 TGGVWSYAHQ
-796 NPPTVTVSPAPS
+796 PTVTVWPAPS
-808 ASGRVAIISVHQN
+808 GANAASASITVHLN
-821 TDGTIQYFAIKN
+821 DGTQGTTLGTVAYFNVI
-833 DGDGGEGYADGSTLS
+833 DGGEGYAAGSTLS
-848 FVLTPAKG
+848 LVLTPAEG
-856 DTTHSGPVTPTGLT
+856 DTTHTGHFTATGLT
-870 ITTATGTVGGI
+870 ITTASGFVGGI
-881 TVKNAGSG
+881 TVTNAGSG
-889 YGAAQ
+889 YDPAKPPG
-894 TVNVNF
+894 VSF
-900 GSVPGATPPTGV
+900 GSVGGATAPTGV
-912 TATVSAI
+912 TPTVNTD

-947 INIGDYSQIA
+947 INIGDYIS
-957 DKFSYLDPRLGTNG
+957 DKSNYYSYLDPNLGTTVGTTKN

-987 DANGSPVDIEVGA
+987 DANGQKVDIEVGA
-1000 LPYLDAS
+1000 LPYLKESSA
-1007 NPFHLY
+1007 FHLY
-1013 GPGDGPEDPNNKN
+1013 GDGDHPEDPTNPN
-1026 FAGNTFITD
+1026 FVGNLYITD
-1035 GGTNSPPK
+1035 GLIKSPPK
-1043 NNMYQAMQLINDINK
+1043 NNMYQTMQLINNINR
-1058 MSTTK
+1058 MSTHK

-1075 GMFRD
+1075 GSFRD

-1086 IGNQVPQVPKSDW
+1086 NGHPAPPTPNNWIWTP
-1099 VWNKA
+1099 A
-1104 TPLAKT
+1104 TPATSTTPATLPT
-1110 NTWPTT
+1110 GTWPTT
-1116 GAGYT
+1116 GVGYT
-1121 KWLWNHFMPGVASSD
+1121 KWLWNHFMPGVLPGD
-1136 LANGGD
+1136 LAEGGY
-1142 MPGSGRTGPIASI
+1142 MPGSGRLGETIDPI

-1173 TATPSTPPAPYQF
+1173 TVTPSTPPAPYQF
-1186 GAMAYGAPAWPTNKT
+1186 GAMAYGAPAWPTNKNT
-1201 NGSLS
+1201 PNSSSS

-1212 YSEFYWFGELTYK
+1212 YTEFYWFGELTYK

-1239 TLDSQTPALPWIS
+1239 NLDSQTTALPWIS
-1252 TTDTTVYSAAPAI
+1252 TTDTTAYSAGAPAI

-1343 DTGGFISSDAD
+1343 DTGGFISS
-1354 VTFQTT
+1354 
-1360 QYTQAGDV
+1360 
-1368 LMLANATS
+1368 
-1376 SATHA
+1376 
-1381 LGTLPPG
+1381 
-1388 YELIQ
+1388 
-1393 KGMAVT
+1393 
-1399 GTGVAAGTTV
+1399 
-1409 VSVQVTQSPLTV
+1409 SV
-1421 SITLSSTPVNPGAL
+1421 LSSGTNFG
-1435 TFAST
+1435 TDIST
-1440 GINLVN
+1440 NLVN
-1446 IVDHGAGY
+1446 VVDHGAGY
-1454 SMGAL
+1454 SMGAK
-1459 VTNAG
+1459 VTNVG
-1464 TGYTTAPTVT
+1464 SGYTTAPTVT
-1474 FTPPSPSVPNAVRAT
+1474 FGAPPPGPNALQAT
-1489 GVAVLSNGGV
+1489 GFAVLSSNGSV
-1499 GSIQITNP
+1499 RSIQITNP
-1507 GFGYTSEPTIT
+1507 GSGYTSEPTIS
-1518 FSGGGGTNATA
+1518 FSGGSATA
-1529 EAHILNYPRVTIA
+1529 ESHILNYPRVTIA
-1542 ATSPNAGSGAVAYA
+1542 ATAPNAGTDAAAYA
-1556 VVTPTA
+1556 VVIPTA
-1562 NNGPYDPDTG
+1562 TNSPYDPDTG
-1572 YSVSSIAFT
+1572 YSVSGIVFT
-1581 NPGSG
+1581 NPGKN
-1586 YFTAADSTSGNYATL
+1586 YFTAADFTNGNYSTL
-1601 PTIVFSTPTSTNPS
+1601 PTIVFSAPTSTTQG
-1615 VTCRT
+1615 VILRT
-1620 ATAEGGLVPV
+1620 ATAEGGLVP
-1630 VALNAFWLDGAN
+1630 LLITNAFWAN

-1651 TLDPTTNPSVLES
+1651 PLDPTTNPSVLES

-1720 ASPPV
+1720 ASPPG
-1725 VTIAGNGAGSGAS
+1725 VTIAGNGAGSGANA
-1738 VSVVATDLVPRI
+1738 SVVALDLVPRI
-1750 RGGGNSINWN
+1750 RGGGNSINWE
-1760 LWDGTGQPGSNLN
+1760 LWDGTGLAGSNFN

-1795 QMFGDP
+1795 QMFRDP
-1801 LYAGFGPPKLND
+1801 LYAAFGPPKLND

-1835 IASFSLEGILRSNT
+1835 IASFTLEGILHSNMS
-1849 GPAAAALGG
+1849 PAALALGG
-1858 NADSMDAHYQFLST
+1858 NADSMDAHYKVLST
-1872 QPGTTSPLVAF
+1872 PPGATSPLIAF
-1883 NSLGG
+1883 NQIGG
-1888 TFSGLS
+1888 SDSGLS

-1913 GSQKTALNGIQFAS
+1913 GSQKTAGIQVAS
-1927 STDYSA
+1927 STDYSYSAGA
-1933 VAGTVTFT
+1933 VTVTFT
-1941 GSPVAQSTLAI
+1941 GSQVTQSTLAI

-1978 TTITSLVITLS
+1978 TTVTSLVITLS

-2002 KAFTAEDVTFAI
+2002 TAFTAEDVTFAL

>member
-1 MPLSKNWAAEA
+1 MSVSKNWAAEA

-21 RLPKARR
+21 RPPKARR

-43 QMLSGNPISVA
+43 QMLSGTSIPLA
-54 AYMYSTLGST
+54 AYMYSTQGSA
-64 GIPTLAAQLGSRSA
+64 GIPTLAAQLGSSSA

-83 LKAFDIDGTGAVFP
+83 LKAIDIDSTGAVFP
-97 KTDSQTT
+97 KTDSQTP

-109 PHYWTGSPTPTPIP
+109 PYYWTGSPTPTPIP
-123 TFTALINSDLSN
+123 TFTALINGDLSN

-165 SEFNSG
+165 SEFDSR
-171 AKPAVSTFPANMQS
+171 AKPAVTTFPANMQS

-273 MDITQTRSVFADG
+273 MDITQTPGVFADG
-286 IASLNTIGQTPSGAN
+286 ITSLNTIGQTPSGAN

-307 YEYIDNVTVTSS
+307 YEYIDNGTVTPS
-319 MKDNLATLSN
+319 MKANLATLSN

-400 LTNGTPY
+400 LTNGTSY
-407 MIKVIAKSA
+407 VIKVIARSA

-443 VPSAGQIAVAWTVP
+443 VPSAGQIALAWTVP
-457 ASTGGSNITDYFVKI
+457 ASTGGSHITDYIVKI
-472 STNGTTWSRVT
+472 STNSGTTWSRVT
-483 RPVSAALSHIIT
+483 RPASAALSHILT

-503 FIKVIAKNAFG
+503 AIKVIAKNAFG
-514 ISPPSVNAVSVAAA
+514 ISPPSVNVVSVAAA

-537 VAVSGNTQLA
+537 VAVSGNAQLA

-554 NNGGSPITDYLVK
+554 NIGGSPITDYLVK

-592 GLTNGTSYVIKVI
+592 GLTNDTSYVIKVI
-605 AKNAI
+605 AKNAV

-622 TPAIPLAAPVL
+622 TPAIPLPAPVL
-633 RPQLQVSHFG
+633 RPKLQVSHFG

-649 AQTNGVSSIKMDD
+649 AQTNGVSSINMD
-662 KYGTP
+662 KYSTP

-688 GVTATATAS
+688 GVTATATAW
-697 ITNGTITS
+697 ITNGTITG
-705 ITVPGLGA
+705 ITVPPSA
-713 SVTAA
+713 
-718 AGNNGTITYTAVN
+718 N
-731 SFTKGQIVSVTG
+731 
-743 LNTLTGTS
+743 
-751 LNIPNMVIATASSTQ
+751 
-766 FTVTNSTIGT
+766 
-776 SSGGGNAVG
+776 
-785 EDTTGGAWSYG
+785 TGGVWSYAHQ
-796 NPPTVTVSPAPS
+796 PTVTVYPAPS
-808 ASGRVAIISVHQN
+808 ASGTPAVITVHQN
-821 TDGTIQYFAIKN
+821 TDGTIAYFNIKT
-833 DGDGGEGYADGSTLS
+833 GGEGYADGTTLS
-848 FVLTPAKG
+848 LVLTPAAG
-856 DTTHSGPVTPTGLT
+856 DTTHTVPFTATGLT
-870 ITTATGTVGGI
+870 ITTASGTVGGI
-881 TVKNAGSG
+881 TVKNSGSG
-889 YGAAQ
+889 YGTTQ
-894 TVNVNF
+894 TVGVSF
-900 GSVPGATPPTGV
+900 GPVLGATAPTGV
-912 TATVSAI
+912 TATVAAI
-919 MAPSQAL
+919 MAPSQTL

-947 INIGDYSQIA
+947 INIGDYKSDRA
-957 DKFSYLDPRLGTNG
+957 NLFSYLDPRLGTSG

-987 DANGSPVDIEVGA
+987 DASGNPVDIEVGA
-1000 LPYLDAS
+1000 LPYLDAK

-1013 GPGDGPEDPNNKN
+1013 GPGDEIEDPLNPN

-1058 MSTTK
+1058 MSTNK

-1086 IGNQVPQVPKSDW
+1086 NGNPAPPASPSAW
-1099 VWNKA
+1099 TWNNQ
-1104 TPLAKT
+1104 TQT
-1110 NTWPTT
+1110 GNWPTT

-1121 KWLWNHFMPGVASSD
+1121 KWLWNHFMPGVASTD

-1142 MPGSGRTGPIASI
+1142 MPGSGRTAPIASI

-1173 TATPSTPPAPYQF
+1173 PTAPLNAPAPYQF
-1186 GAMAYGAPAWPTNKT
+1186 GAMAYGAPAWPTL
-1201 NGSLS
+1201 NGASSSSS

-1212 YSEFYWFGELTYK
+1212 YAEFYWFGELTYK

-1239 TLDSQTPALPWIS
+1239 NLDSQTPKLPWIS
-1252 TTDTTVYSAAPAI
+1252 TTDPTQYSAGAPAI

-1291 AITRLGDGYTTASP
+1291 AITRLGDGYTTAAP
-1305 PTYSINNGT
+1305 PTYSINGT
-1314 VRYPVVITGS
+1314 GTYVCPSGTQA
-1324 STNGIDPKYGK
+1324 NGIDPKYGK

-1343 DTGGFISSDAD
+1343 DTGGFISSNAD
-1354 VTFQTT
+1354 ITFQTT
-1360 QYTQAGDV
+1360 QYTLAGDV
-1368 LMLANATS
+1368 LTLANATS

-1409 VSVQVTQSPLTV
+1409 VSVQVTTSPPTF
-1421 SITLSSTPVNPGAL
+1421 SITLSSTPVTPGAL
-1435 TFAST
+1435 TFVST

-1454 SMGAL
+1454 SMGAK
-1459 VTNAG
+1459 VTYAG

-1474 FTPPSPSVPNAVRAT
+1474 FTAPSTSVPNAVRAT

-1507 GFGYTSEPTIT
+1507 GFGYTSEPTIS
-1518 FSGGGGTNATA
+1518 FSGGSATA
-1529 EAHILNYPRVTIA
+1529 ESHILNYPRVTIA
-1542 ATSPNAGSGAVAYA
+1542 ATAPNAGSGAVAYA

-1562 NNGPYDPDTG
+1562 TNGPYDPDTG

-1586 YFTAADSTSGNYATL
+1586 YFTAADSTSGNYATM
-1601 PTIVFSTPTSTNPS
+1601 PTIGFSTPTSTNPS
-1615 VTCRT
+1615 VNCRT

-1630 VALNAFWLDGAN
+1630 VSLNAFWLDGAN

-1651 TLDPTTNPSVLES
+1651 PLNPTTNPSVLES

-1670 AAGGSGYDARATV
+1670 AAADSGSGYDARATV
-1683 TFTPSASG
+1683 SFTAPAAG

-1697 VVVNASG
+1697 VVLNASG

-1720 ASPPV
+1720 TSLPG
-1725 VTIAGNGAGSGAS
+1725 VTIAGNGGGSGAS
-1738 VSVVATDLVPRI
+1738 ASVVATDLVPRI

-1760 LWDGTGQPGSNLN
+1760 LWDGMGQPGSNLN

-1795 QMFGDP
+1795 QMFRDP
-1801 LYAGFGPPKLND
+1801 LYASFGPPKLND

-1824 SSSSVAGGQGA
+1824 SSSSVAGGQGT

-1849 GPAAAALGG
+1849 GPAATALGG
-1858 NADSMDAHYQFLST
+1858 NADSMDAHYQVLST
-1872 QPGTTSPLVAF
+1872 QTGTTPPLDPLGSF
-1883 NSLGG
+1883 NAYGG

-1913 GSQKTALNGIQFAS
+1913 GSQKTAGIQVAL
-1927 STDYSA
+1927 TNYSA

-1941 GSPVAQSTLAI
+1941 GSQVTQSTLAI

-1973 ETLTG
+1973 ETLNSDNK
-1978 TTITSLVITLS
+1978 IASLVITLS
-1989 NSSAL
+1989 DSSAL

-2033 SWTITA
+2033 SWSITA

>member
-1 MPLSKNWAAEA
+1 MPLSKTWAAEA

-21 RLPKARR
+21 RPPKARR

-43 QMLSGNPISVA
+43 QMLSGNPIPLA
-54 AYMYSTLGST
+54 AYMYSTQGST
-64 GIPTLAAQLGSRSA
+64 GIPTLAGQLGSSSA

-83 LKAFDIDGTGAVFP
+83 LSAIDIDGTGAVFP
-97 KTDSQTT
+97 KTDSQTP

-109 PHYWTGSPTPTPIP
+109 PYYWTGSPTPTPIP

-165 SEFNSG
+165 SEFFG
-171 AKPAVSTFPANMQS
+171 GDAKAKPPIPAVTTFPANMQS
-185 FFTNMRVFANTA
+185 FFTSMRVFANTA

-220 TANTASLKAILGTN
+220 DQNTASMKAILGTN

-242 VYADTNSQAT
+242 VYADDGLNAGLH
-252 QTTLQAG
+252 TLQAG
-259 AYAAFSQ
+259 ADAARAQ
-266 GVGYKWI
+266 GLGFKWI
-273 MDITQTRSVFADG
+273 ADITETQSHFGDG
-286 IASLNTIGQTPSGAN
+286 ITSLNTVGQTPSGAN

-307 YEYIDNVTVTSS
+307 YQYIDSVTVTPS
-319 MKDNLATLSN
+319 MKANLATLSN

-346 GPGQLGVSWLAP
+346 GPGQIAVSWLAP

-363 PPVSEYLVKYSS
+363 PPITDYLVKYSS
-375 NNGSSWTRFQP
+375 NSGTTWTNFP
-386 STGPITALSCTVTG
+386 HPVSTATSLTVTG
-400 LTNGTPY
+400 LTNGTSHV
-407 MIKVIAKSA
+407 IKVIAKSA

-425 SAPSTPATV
+425 SLPSTPATV
-434 PGAPTILSA
+434 PGAPTILST
-443 VPSAGQIAVAWTVP
+443 VPSAGKIAVAWTVP
-457 ASTGGSNITDYFVKI
+457 ASTGGSNITDYVVKI
-472 STNGTTWSRVT
+472 STNSGTTWTRVT
-483 RPVSAALSHIIT
+483 RPVSAALSHTIT
-495 GLAGGTSY
+495 GLAGGASY
-503 FIKVIAKNAFG
+503 WIKVIAKNAFG

-537 VAVSGNTQLA
+537 VAVSGNALLA
-547 VTWAAPV
+547 VTWAAPM
-554 NNGGSPITDYLVK
+554 NTGGSPITDYLVK

-592 GLTNGTSYVIKVI
+592 GLTNDTSYVIKVI

-622 TPAIPLAAPVL
+622 TPAVPLAAPVL
-633 RPQLQVSHFG
+633 RPKLQVSHFG

-649 AQTNGVSSIKMDD
+649 AQTYGVSSIIIPA
-662 KYGTP
+662 GTP
-667 GSGYTAATAP
+667 GSGYTAPP
-677 TVTLD
+677 TVTVD
-682 APTGVG
+682 APTGGG

-697 ITNGTITS
+697 ITNGTITG
-705 ITVPGLGA
+705 ITVL
-713 SVTAA
+713 STA
-718 AGNNGTITYTAVN
+718 N
-731 SFTKGQIVSVTG
+731 
-743 LNTLTGTS
+743 
-751 LNIPNMVIATASSTQ
+751 
-766 FTVTNSTIGT
+766 
-776 SSGGGNAVG
+776 
-785 EDTTGGAWSYG
+785 TGGAWSLT

-808 ASGRVAIISVHQN
+808 ASGTPAVITVHQN
-821 TDGTIQYFAIKN
+821 GDGTIAYFNVPTA
-833 DGDGGEGYADGSTLS
+833 GEGYAAGSTLS
-848 FVLTPAKG
+848 LVLTPAKG
-856 DTTHSGPVTPTGLT
+856 DTTHTGPFTATGLT
-870 ITTATGTVGGI
+870 ITTASGTVGGI
-881 TVKNAGSG
+881 TVTNSGSG
-889 YGAAQ
+889 YGTTQ
-894 TVNVNF
+894 NVVVSF
-900 GSVPGATPPTGV
+900 GSVPGATAPTGV

-919 MAPSQAL
+919 MAPSHAL

-947 INIGDYSQIA
+947 INIGDYKSIA
-957 DKFSYLDPRLGTNG
+957 NKFSYLDPRLDTTNNG

-1013 GPGDGPEDPNNKN
+1013 GPGDEIEDPHNPN

-1043 NNMYQAMQLINDINK
+1043 NNLYQSMQLINDINK
-1058 MSTTK
+1058 MSTNK

-1086 IGNQVPQVPKSDW
+1086 DGNPAPPAPGPSEW
-1099 VWNKA
+1099 TWNNQTQKG
-1104 TPLAKT
+1104 
-1110 NTWPTT
+1110 TWPTT

-1142 MPGSGRTGPIASI
+1142 IPGSGRTGPIGSI
-1155 PDVVYTDQEAVTR
+1155 PDVVYTDQEAITR

-1173 TATPSTPPAPYQF
+1173 PTPSLTPPAPYQF

-1239 TLDSQTPALPWIS
+1239 NLDSQTPALPWIS
-1252 TTDTTVYSAAPAI
+1252 TTDTTAYSAGAPAI

-1291 AITRLGDGYTTASP
+1291 AITRLGDGYTTATP
-1305 PTYSINNGT
+1305 PTYSING
-1314 VRYPVVITGS
+1314 TGS
-1324 STNGIDPKYGK
+1324 FASPSGTQANGIDPKYGK

-1343 DTGGFISSDAD
+1343 PSPGGDLGGGFISSNAD
-1354 VTFQTT
+1354 ITFQTT
-1360 QYTQAGDV
+1360 QYTLAVDV
-1368 LMLANATS
+1368 LTLANAPS
-1376 SATHA
+1376 SSTHA

-1399 GTGVAAGTTV
+1399 GAGVAAGTTV
-1409 VSVQVTQSPLTV
+1409 LSVQVTTSPLTV
-1421 SITLSSTPVNPGAL
+1421 SITLSSTPVTPGAL

-1454 SMGAL
+1454 SMGAK
-1459 VTNAG
+1459 VTDAG

-1474 FTPPSPSVPNAVRAT
+1474 FTAPSPSVPNAVRAT

-1499 GSIQITNP
+1499 GRIQITNP
-1507 GFGYTSEPTIT
+1507 GSGYTSEPTIT

-1542 ATSPNAGSGAVAYA
+1542 ATSPNPGIGAVAYA
-1556 VVTPTA
+1556 LVIPTA
-1562 NNGPYDPDTG
+1562 TNGPYDPDTG

-1581 NPGSG
+1581 YPGSG
-1586 YFTAADSTSGNYATL
+1586 YFTATDSTNGNYSTL
-1601 PTIVFSTPTSTNPS
+1601 PTIVFSPPTSTTQG
-1615 VTCRT
+1615 VILRT

-1630 VALNAFWLDGAN
+1630 VSLNAFWLDGAN

-1651 TLDPTTNPSVLES
+1651 PLDPTTNPSVLES

-1670 AAGGSGYDARATV
+1670 AAAGSGYDARATV
-1683 TFTPSASG
+1683 LFTPSASG

-1697 VVVNASG
+1697 VVLNASG

-1720 ASPPV
+1720 TSSLPV
-1725 VTIAGNGAGSGAS
+1725 VTIAGNGVGSGAS

-1801 LYAGFGPPKLND
+1801 LYAAFGPPKLND

-1849 GPAAAALGG
+1849 GTAAAALGG
-1858 NADSMDAHYQFLST
+1858 NADSMDAHYQVLST
-1872 QPGTTSPLVAF
+1872 PTGTTSPLVAF

-1941 GSPVAQSTLAI
+1941 GSQVTQSTLAI

-1973 ETLTG
+1973 ENLTG

-2002 KAFTAEDVTFAI
+2002 TAFTAEDVTFAI

>member
-1 MPLSKNWAAEA
+1 MSVSKNWAAEA

-21 RLPKARR
+21 SPPKARR

-43 QMLSGNPISVA
+43 QMLSGTSIPLA
-54 AYMYSTLGST
+54 AYMYSTQGST
-64 GIPTLAAQLGSRSA
+64 GIPTLAAQLGSSSA

-83 LKAFDIDGTGAVFP
+83 LKAIDIDGTGAVFP
-97 KTDSQTT
+97 KTDSQTP

-123 TFTALINSDLSN
+123 TFTALINGDPAN

-165 SEFNSG
+165 SEFSAG
-171 AKPAVSTFPANMQS
+171 DSRAKPAIPAVTTFPANMQS

-208 YLDATRYSQQIV
+208 YLDATRYTQQTV

-273 MDITQTRSVFADG
+273 MDITQTPSVFADG
-286 IASLNTIGQTPSGAN
+286 ITSLNTIGQTPSGAN

-307 YEYIDNVTVTSS
+307 YQYIDSVTVTPS
-319 MKDNLATLSN
+319 MTANLATLSN

-400 LTNGTPY
+400 LTNGTSY
-407 MIKVIAKSA
+407 VIKVIARSA

-425 SAPSTPATV
+425 SAPSTPVTV

-443 VPSAGQIAVAWTVP
+443 VPSAGQIALAWTVP
-457 ASTGGSNITDYFVKI
+457 ASTGGSHITDYIVKI
-472 STNGTTWSRVT
+472 STNSGTTWSRVT
-483 RPVSAALSHIIT
+483 RPASAALSHILT

-503 FIKVIAKNAFG
+503 AIKVIAKNAFG

-537 VAVSGNTQLA
+537 VAVSGNAQLA
-547 VTWAAPV
+547 VTWAAPAST
-554 NNGGSPITDYLVK
+554 GGSPITDYLVK

-585 ASPLTVT
+585 ATSLTVT
-592 GLTNGTSYVIKVI
+592 GLTNGTPYVIKVI
-605 AKNAI
+605 AKNAV

-622 TPAIPLAAPVL
+622 TPAIPLPAPVL
-633 RPQLQVSHFG
+633 RPKLQVSHFG

-649 AQTNGVSSIKMDD
+649 AQTYGVSSITT
-662 KYGTP
+662 GTP

-697 ITNGTITS
+697 ITNGTITG
-705 ITVPGLGA
+705 ITVPSSANTGGVW
-713 SVTAA
+713 SVT
-718 AGNNGTITYTAVN
+718 
-731 SFTKGQIVSVTG
+731 
-743 LNTLTGTS
+743 
-751 LNIPNMVIATASSTQ
+751 
-766 FTVTNSTIGT
+766 
-776 SSGGGNAVG
+776 
-785 EDTTGGAWSYG
+785 

-808 ASGRVAIISVHQN
+808 ASGTPAVITVHQN
-821 TDGTIQYFAIKN
+821 GDGTIAYFNVNTA
-833 DGDGGEGYADGSTLS
+833 GEGYAAGSTLS
-848 FVLTPAKG
+848 LVLTPAAG
-856 DTTHSGPVTPTGLT
+856 DTTHSGPFTATGLT
-870 ITTATGTVGGI
+870 ITTASGTVGGI
-881 TVKNAGSG
+881 TVTNNGSG
-889 YGAAQ
+889 YGATQ
-894 TVNVNF
+894 TVGVSF
-900 GSVPGATPPTGV
+900 GSVPGATAPTGL

-947 INIGDYSQIA
+947 INIGDYIS
-957 DKFSYLDPRLGTNG
+957 DKSNFYSYLDPNLGTTVGTTKN

-987 DANGSPVDIEVGA
+987 DANGQKVDIEVGA
-1000 LPYLDAS
+1000 LPYLKESSA
-1007 NPFHLY
+1007 FHLY
-1013 GPGDGPEDPNNKN
+1013 GDGDHPEDPTNPN
-1026 FAGNTFITD
+1026 FDGNLYITD
-1035 GGTNSPPK
+1035 GLIKSPPK
-1043 NNMYQAMQLINDINK
+1043 NNMYQTMQLINNINR
-1058 MSTTK
+1058 MSTHK

-1075 GMFRD
+1075 GSFRD

-1086 IGNQVPQVPKSDW
+1086 NGNQANQVPPST
-1099 VWNKA
+1099 WNWTPA
-1104 TPLAKT
+1104 TPATSTTPATLPT
-1110 NTWPTT
+1110 GTWPKT

-1121 KWLWNHFMPGVASSD
+1121 KWLWNHFMPGVLPGD
-1136 LANGGD
+1136 LAEGGY
-1142 MPGSGRTGPIASI
+1142 MPGSGRVGETIDPI

-1186 GAMAYGAPAWPTNKT
+1186 GAMAYGAPAWPTNAHT
-1201 NGSLS
+1201 PNSSSS

-1212 YSEFYWFGELTYK
+1212 YTEFYWFGELTYK

-1239 TLDSQTPALPWIS
+1239 NLDSQTPALPWIS
-1252 TTDTTVYSAAPAI
+1252 TTDTTAYSAGAPAI
-1265 VFNTP
+1265 VFHTP

-1305 PTYSINNGT
+1305 PTYSINGT
-1314 VRYPVVITGS
+1314 GTYLCPSGTQA
-1324 STNGIDPKYGK
+1324 NGIDPKYGK

-1343 DTGGFISSDAD
+1343 DTGGFISS
-1354 VTFQTT
+1354 
-1360 QYTQAGDV
+1360 
-1368 LMLANATS
+1368 
-1376 SATHA
+1376 
-1381 LGTLPPG
+1381 
-1388 YELIQ
+1388 
-1393 KGMAVT
+1393 
-1399 GTGVAAGTTV
+1399 
-1409 VSVQVTQSPLTV
+1409 SV
-1421 SITLSSTPVNPGAL
+1421 LSSGTNFG
-1435 TFAST
+1435 TDIST
-1440 GINLVN
+1440 NLVN
-1446 IVDHGAGY
+1446 VVDHGAGY
-1454 SMGAL
+1454 SMGAK
-1459 VTNAG
+1459 VTNFG
-1464 TGYTTAPTVT
+1464 SGYTTAPTVT
-1474 FTPPSPSVPNAVRAT
+1474 FGAPPPGPNALQAT
-1489 GVAVLSNGGV
+1489 GFAVLSSNGSV
-1499 GSIQITNP
+1499 RSIQITNP
-1507 GFGYTSEPTIT
+1507 GSGYTSEPTII
-1518 FSGGGGTNATA
+1518 FSGGGGTNAVA

-1542 ATSPNAGSGAVAYA
+1542 ATAPNAGTDAAAYA
-1556 VVTPTA
+1556 VVIPTA
-1562 NNGPYDPDTG
+1562 TNSPYDPDTG
-1572 YSVSSIAFT
+1572 YSVSGIVFT
-1581 NPGSG
+1581 NPGKN
-1586 YFTAADSTSGNYATL
+1586 YFTAADFTNGNYSTL
-1601 PTIVFSTPTSTNPS
+1601 PTIVFSAPTAGVGS
-1615 VTCRT
+1615 RT
-1620 ATAEGGLVPV
+1620 ATAEGGLVP
-1630 VALNAFWLDGAN
+1630 LLITNAFWAN

-1651 TLDPTTNPSVLES
+1651 PLDPTTNPSVLES

-1670 AAGGSGYDARATV
+1670 APADSGSGYDSRATV
-1683 TFTPSASG
+1683 SFTPSASG

-1697 VVVNASG
+1697 VVLNASG

-1720 ASPPV
+1720 ASPPGV
-1725 VTIAGNGAGSGAS
+1725 AIAGNGAGSGANA
-1738 VSVVATDLVPRI
+1738 SVVALDLVPRI
-1750 RGGGNSINWN
+1750 RGGGNSINWE
-1760 LWDGTGQPGSNLN
+1760 LWDGTGLAGSNFN

-1795 QMFGDP
+1795 QMFRDP
-1801 LYAGFGPPKLND
+1801 LYAAFGPPKLND

-1835 IASFSLEGILRSNT
+1835 IASFTLEGILHSNMS
-1849 GPAAAALGG
+1849 PAALALGG
-1858 NADSMDAHYQFLST
+1858 NADSMDAHYQVLSK
-1872 QPGTTSPLVAF
+1872 PGATSPLVAPNQF
-1883 NSLGG
+1883 GG
-1888 TFSGLS
+1888 SDSGLS

-1913 GSQKTALNGIQFAS
+1913 GSQKTAGIQVS
-1927 STDYSA
+1927 SGDYSNTNA
-1933 VAGTVTFT
+1933 TTVTFT
-1941 GSPVAQSTLAI
+1941 GSQVTQSTLAI

-1959 GPGIPVGTTVTGVT
+1959 GLGIPVGTTVTGVT
-1973 ETLTG
+1973 ETLNSDNK
-1978 TTITSLVITLS
+1978 IASLVITLS
-1989 NSSAL
+1989 SSAL

-2002 KAFTAEDVTFAI
+2002 TAFTAEDVTFAL